1 MGDAVAVPDC
11 LTVEEA
17 ARVLRVGRTSA
28 YALARQWRDT
38 GGRAGLPV
46 VSFGTCLRVPT
57 AALEQLL
64 GRPITHIPPKAA
76 RPEAATAPAAI
87 AHLRPAEAATAP
99 AARPARPRRGTGGR
113 GQASLPL

>member
-1 MGDAVAVPDC
+1 MAEAVPVPDC

-28 YALARQWRDT
+28 YALARQWRET

-76 RPEAATAPAAI
+76 RPEPGAGPAAI
-87 AHLRPAEAATAP
+87 THLRPAEAPTAP
-99 AARPARPRRGTGGR
+99 AVRPARSRRGTGTR
-113 GQASLPL
+113 AQASLPL

>member
-1 MGDAVAVPDC
+1 MAEAVSVPDC

-57 AALEQLL
+57 DH
-64 GRPITHIPPKAA
+64 P
-76 RPEAATAPAAI
+76 
-87 AHLRPAEAATAP
+87 RPAQSRTA
-99 AARPARPRRGTGGR
+99 
-113 GQASLPL
+113 

>member
-1 MGDAVAVPDC
+1 MGDALEVPDC

-28 YALARQWRDT
+28 YALARQWRET

-57 AALEQLL
+57 GALEQLL
-64 GRPITHIPPKAA
+64 GRPITHIPPKTA
-76 RPEAATAPAAI
+76 RPAAGPAAI
-87 AHLRPAEAATAP
+87 ARLHAAEPP
-99 AARPARPRRGTGGR
+99 AALVEKRARPRRGPGGDA
-113 GQASLPL
+113 QASLPL